1 MVNNIIQLWD
11 ESASVRSIEVD
22 GEIWF
27 VGKDVCQH
35 FGDTNYRRTLARVP
49 DNQKR
54 KIPFQ
59 TCGGAQNMTTINESG
74 VYYVLLTMQPQKA
87 VSLADEALQVRI
99 EKVERFQHWVTHDV
113 LPNVRKYG
121 AYFKGMEKLSDTQI
135 KIKLLS
141 ERLAQMDAHI

>member
-59 TCGGAQNMTTINESG
+59 TRGGAQNMTTINESG

>member
-1 MVNNIIQLWD
+1 MI
-11 ESASVRSIEVD
+11 
-22 GEIWF
+22 
-27 VGKDVCQH
+27 
-35 FGDTNYRRTLARVP
+35 
-49 DNQKR
+49 
-54 KIPFQ
+54 
-59 TCGGAQNMTTINESG
+59 TINESG

-121 AYFKGMEKLSDTQI
+121 AYFKGMEELSDTQI